1 MRDDPLSIQE
11 CEFYQSSFRENSRL
25 DDRSN
30 LDHRDLSIMFGKE
43 LGTCFVTL
51 GNTKIL
57 AKAVLS
63 WGPTRENRKSSGFI
77 EMFISKGNL
86 GSSKAE
92 PSKLEGRHLEMLR
105 CLECVIRDT
114 DCVDV
119 DSLCIRIKETCLQL
133 RIDIHI
139 IDDFGGL
146 CDAGSI
152 AVIGALKHCYVPLYE
167 TTAECDF
174 IYNDLYKYG
183 KPLTVF
189 HTPIATTFGLWNDT
203 GICVVDPTNREE
215 MALDGQLVVSVND
228 RSEVCGIYQINQ
240 IDINVSKLSELVKIA
255 EKRTKYVNE
264 VLNKALLLDA
274 TNRKLGVSVK
284 PFHSLI
290 DPDSVNTFVMK

>member
-1 MRDDPLSIQE
+1 MRDDPLSTQE
-11 CEFYQSSFRENSRL
+11 CEFYQKSFRENSRF
-25 DDRSN
+25 DNRTN
-30 LDHRDLSIMFGKE
+30 LEHRDFSVMFGKE
-43 LGTCFVTL
+43 FGTCYVTL
-51 GNTKIL
+51 GQTKIL
-57 AKAVLS
+57 AKVTLS
-63 WGPTRENRKSSGFI
+63 WSSTRENRKNSGFI

-86 GSSKAE
+86 GSTKAE
-92 PSKLEGRHLEMLR
+92 PLKLEGRHLEMLR
-105 CLECVIRDT
+105 CLEYVIRET

-119 DSLCIRIKETCLQL
+119 DSLCIRINETCLQL

-152 AVIGALKHCYVPLYE
+152 AVIGALKHCYVPMYE
-167 TTAECDF
+167 TTAECDY

-215 MALDGQLVVSVND
+215 MALDGQIIISVNN

-240 IDINVSKLSELVKIA
+240 IDINASKMSELVKIA
-255 EKRTKYVNE
+255 EKRTKYVSD
-264 VLNKALLLDA
+264 VLNKTLLLDA
-274 TNRKLGVSVK
+274 TNRKSGVSVK

-290 DPDSVNTFVMK
+290 DLNSVNTFVL